1 MILFI
6 ITMVIGVLIV
16 YMQHIHLKSIYHRQV
31 VEARFRV
38 LHSEA
43 SEMLFEGVF
52 VHKKL
57 SHTDLV
63 FLRHMV
69 DRLSLDIA
77 QIRTNRRKYF
87 TLYNYLQ
94 LSIEGRRNEEKH
106 ALVVAQDEQ
115 LISLQRRAG
124 EAMSMAFRVF
134 VPWLRFR
141 VLYMLMRV
149 GLYMLVLIGL
159 EQFRGVYEQVQFMSR
174 NHSGRLG

>member
-1 MILFI
+1 MILLI
-6 ITMVIGVLIV
+6 ITMVAGVLVV
-16 YMQHIHLKSIYHRQV
+16 YMQHIYLKSIYHRQV
-31 VEARFRV
+31 VEARFRM

-52 VHKKL
+52 IHNNL
-57 SHTDLV
+57 SHADLV
-63 FLRHMV
+63 FLRRMI

-87 TLYNYLQ
+87 TLFNYIQ
-94 LSIEGRRNEEKH
+94 LSIEGRRNEEKNV
-106 ALVVAQDEQ
+106 LIVAQDEQ
-115 LISLQRRAG
+115 LVSLQRRAG
-124 EAMSMAFRVF
+124 DAMSMAFRVF